1 MIYLPHDCPELV
13 QAEPLLPELLVMAS
27 NGHDMSC
34 LQAHAEKVIMDNV
47 QNSSKSWLQR
57 RSGRY
62 CSSAMAVAQNHVS
75 QNINY
80 IQQGTTAVPY
90 DTQTGSEMLNTRWQD
105 GLDQMVCIN
114 HGLPLAKES
123 LHAVYMSIPDWVSH
137 YDGNVTAVTGTC
149 GGRAYKTIYKSVY
162 QLDSIVI
169 PPSRPRR
176 MIMEPFA
183 CLPNREE
190 WKDYIIN
197 LACDKQRQGHPVL
210 IVTATPADVEDLY
223 TLSRGRGVPVDL
235 YYRNTDTLP
244 SLKTSARIILC
255 TAKGGRGTDIKL
267 PESMVEKGLYVIF
280 TYIGPTRERRQALAR
295 AGRQGQVGAGK
306 IVCYP
311 PSHLRLD
318 DEQQLRRW
326 YFQETS
332 SVMAD
337 DNRLPSAVLA
347 QRPRQRFEEILKT
360 EFHRDVIQKI
370 STDETWLTKELQ
382 GLAYAR
388 FAQWIDDK
396 TKALENVAMTGCTSL
411 RKEFNEFKNQFSLTK
426 EDDIPPWIDTPPQLL
441 RLLLA
446 GKENEKVMLR
456 SNIWKKIQ
464 QRAID
469 SVDDI
474 QDDKKD
480 DFDVTVSNEWY
491 ISVNIIMLN
500 AYFVLLEVELHGD
513 RHQLLMLLR
522 KRLQNAVRLLKVWQA
537 KVRGMKDKCC
547 EVSTQSCR
555 LSNLDIQLDHRLQ
568 IISVH
573 IDAVQQLVGTNK
585 FSEGM
590 FVTDCV
596 SPEKS
601 LSIFRNLLES
611 GYIEGGDV
619 VDDVDNPSQ
628 IQELCDVEKLKSY
641 LASIKSTAGRKV
653 LLNEM
658 PCEESRTKEHLSNYL
673 NDFAQR
679 HEWQP
684 VDIILAQSTHQS
696 SKCTSSHAWKQFR
709 HVCESSHLER
719 KKYWQFANAE
729 EYTGRKVT
737 KAESQY
743 DEDAVVVYSGYRVG
757 RGSED
762 EIMELRRWLKADET
776 EEYLCAEL
784 VLSKCEMQSMLFER
798 LVSQGVISAYCPSE
812 KLLKE
817 WDEDIVKTEK
827 REKKS
832 LWKKFWD
839 TLGFENET
847 ETTLAYHVQYL
858 LTKSVGV
865 LRYGYLSGNIK
876 VDFLTYDE
884 LLKDTNS
891 GVNVHVP
898 PSALKYFEEFGMD
911 RFLSVGKG
919 TDYFVLIVV
928 GLITAALLIA
938 AIVLLATGFGAFFAD
953 PLFGAAMTGMITLFM
968 AIKYGFFSWSTFVGE
983 MLSSL
988 FSFAF
993 SAIWRVLRKIRWIQK
1008 VLAWFSKMRLGAAR
1022 KLNAFSRYAKMVS
1035 LFSTISKKCSKYE
1048 ARTSEMFT
1056 MVRKY
1061 SYEAGKKL
1069 TKPEIDIWYANDVKL
1084 AFSQIVNET
1093 LNKSIREPLNRILD
1107 RYGSQVC
1114 DVVLTTLESELKRSL
1129 CSFCKNFLVKLI
1141 LDQALKHARDTGT
1154 MISWQTLVD
1163 KCSPIKSI
1171 LKTKSAKVI
1180 EKVMIAIDQ
1189 PQVERSTDNEALMEE
1204 AKCVIQLLINNL
1216 GDEALQ
1222 AACSRESEFCSQVMA
1237 HISNPKKVSKKNNG
1251 ASRAEMKPSS
1261 CKSNW
1266 KHLVATGLQRRMI
1279 CEGLAAEDLPSLA
1292 TIDGKRPCND
1302 LNLWVI
1308 KHQGFLIFY
1317 SCMENSSPGVLEKI
1331 RNSD

>member
-491 ISVNIIMLN
+491 ISVNIIMLHT
-500 AYFVLLEVELHGD
+500 YFVLRDINQHGD
-513 RHQLLMLLR
+513 RHQVLLALR
-522 KRLQNAVRLLKVWQA
+522 KRLHNAVRLLNDWQA
-537 KVRGMKDKCC
+537 ATRDMKDKCNK
-547 EVSTQSCR
+547 VSTQACR
-555 LSNLDIQLDHRLQ
+555 LPNLDIQLDHRLQ
-568 IISVH
+568 ILTVH
-573 IDAVQQLVGTNK
+573 IDLLQKLVGTNE

-590 FVTDCV
+590 FVTNCI
-596 SPEKS
+596 SSKES
-601 LSIFRNLLES
+601 SSIFRKLLKS
-611 GYIEGGDV
+611 GYLEGGDV
-619 VDDVDNPSQ
+619 VGELDDSSQ
-628 IQELCDVEKLKSY
+628 IKELCDFAELKQY
-641 LASIKSTAGRKV
+641 LAKVKSTAGSRV
-653 LLNEM
+653 LLDDV
-658 PCEESRTKEHLSNYL
+658 PIKESVAKENVSKRL
-673 NDFAQR
+673 DDIAQR
-679 HEWQP
+679 NGWQP
-684 VDIILAQSTHQS
+684 VNIILAQSTHQS
-696 SKCTSSHAWKQFR
+696 SKCTSSDEWKQFR
-709 HVCESSHLER
+709 ELYESSPVER

-737 KAESQY
+737 KAESR
-743 DEDAVVVYSGYRVG
+743 DNEDAVVVYSGYRVG

-762 EIMELRRWLKADET
+762 EIMELRRLLKVDDT

-784 VLSKCEMQSMLFER
+784 VLSKYEMQSMLFDT
-798 LVSQGVISAYCPSE
+798 LVSEGVVSAYCPSQ

-827 REKKS
+827 REKMS
-832 LWKKFWD
+832 GFQKFWD
-839 TLGFENET
+839 MMRWSNDADKTK
-847 ETTLAYHVQYL
+847 AHHVQHL
-858 LTKSVGV
+858 LTKAVGV

-876 VDFLTYDE
+876 VDFVTYEE
-884 LLKDTNS
+884 LLSDENS
-891 GVNVHVP
+891 GVNVHV
-898 PSALKYFEEFGMD
+898 SQSSLKYFEEFGMD
-911 RFLSVGKG
+911 RFLTVGKG

-928 GLITAALLIA
+928 GIITAALLIT
-938 AIVLLATGFGAFFAD
+938 AIVLFATGVGAW
-953 PLFGAAMTGMITLFM
+953 LGN
-968 AIKYGFFSWSTFVGE
+968 
-983 MLSSL
+983 
-988 FSFAF
+988 AF
-993 SAIWRVLRKIRWIQK
+993 
-1008 VLAWFSKMRLGAAR
+1008 LGAAF
-1022 KLNAFSRYAKMVS
+1022 AGMV
-1035 LFSTISKKCSKYE
+1035 
-1048 ARTSEMFT
+1048 
-1056 MVRKY
+1056 
-1061 SYEAGKKL
+1061 
-1069 TKPEIDIWYANDVKL
+1069 
-1084 AFSQIVNET
+1084 
-1093 LNKSIREPLNRILD
+1093 
-1107 RYGSQVC
+1107 
-1114 DVVLTTLESELKRSL
+1114 
-1129 CSFCKNFLVKLI
+1129 
-1141 LDQALKHARDTGT
+1141 
-1154 MISWQTLVD
+1154 
-1163 KCSPIKSI
+1163 
-1171 LKTKSAKVI
+1171 
-1180 EKVMIAIDQ
+1180 
-1189 PQVERSTDNEALMEE
+1189 
-1204 AKCVIQLLINNL
+1204 
-1216 GDEALQ
+1216 
-1222 AACSRESEFCSQVMA
+1222 
-1237 HISNPKKVSKKNNG
+1237 
-1251 ASRAEMKPSS
+1251 
-1261 CKSNW
+1261 
-1266 KHLVATGLQRRMI
+1266 
-1279 CEGLAAEDLPSLA
+1279 
-1292 TIDGKRPCND
+1292 
-1302 LNLWVI
+1302 
-1308 KHQGFLIFY
+1308 
-1317 SCMENSSPGVLEKI
+1317 
-1331 RNSD
+1331 